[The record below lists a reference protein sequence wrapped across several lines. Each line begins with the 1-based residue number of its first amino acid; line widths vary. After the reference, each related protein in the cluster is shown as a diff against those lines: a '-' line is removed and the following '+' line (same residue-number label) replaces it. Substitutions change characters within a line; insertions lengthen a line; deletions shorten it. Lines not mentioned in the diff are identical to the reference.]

1 VPRPLSDEPSETGGT
16 PEGSVLRKNY
26 LSALENVA
34 QSVGTMGPV
43 ATIGTVLPL
52 LIYKSGNAT
61 WLLFLGILAVFC
73 LISASIK
80 VFASRFASAG
90 SLAAFAEAGLGSWAG
105 SLTGWS
111 YVVAMTLVVTSSG
124 VSSAYYLAMVIGH
137 FTHGTVGTVG
147 LIGLTILVVLL
158 AWWPSHHD
166 IKLSTKVMLAAESF
180 SVLVIVVILGA
191 AMFATKSWVDRPQLT
206 LQGASFS
213 QVQLGFVLVF
223 MTLAGFESTTTLSEE
238 AKAAT
243 STLPKVMY
251 LCILPTGVFF
261 VWGIYCLTALSHGR
275 NLALD
280 QADAPLD
287 LVAQAVGLPTLGWIS
302 TLGVAISCFGCALG
316 GFNAGS
322 RVIFSMARS
331 RHLGRYFEAIHP
343 VNGTPHR
350 ALALLA
356 GIALVLPCVMLG
368 FGVKMSGI
376 MDYLMQIAS
385 FGFLGGYLAVCI
397 AAPVFLASKSKLG
410 PRTILVAVGTVL
422 ALCAVFFMSL
432 FPVPDAPWRYLPYIF
447 VGLLAA
453 GMIVSGRVQT
463 ARPEQPTEADPA
475 PRPAG

>member
-1 VPRPLSDEPSETGGT
+1 
-16 PEGSVLRKNY
+16 
-26 LSALENVA
+26 
-34 QSVGTMGPV
+34 
-43 ATIGTVLPL
+43 
-52 LIYKSGNAT
+52 
-61 WLLFLGILAVFC
+61 
-73 LISASIK
+73 
-80 VFASRFASAG
+80 
-90 SLAAFAEAGLGSWAG
+90 
-105 SLTGWS
+105 
-111 YVVAMTLVVTSSG
+111 
-124 VSSAYYLAMVIGH
+124 
-137 FTHGTVGTVG
+137 
-147 LIGLTILVVLL
+147 
-158 AWWPSHHD
+158 
-166 IKLSTKVMLAAESF
+166 
-180 SVLVIVVILGA
+180 
-191 AMFATKSWVDRPQLT
+191 MFATKSWVDRPQLT